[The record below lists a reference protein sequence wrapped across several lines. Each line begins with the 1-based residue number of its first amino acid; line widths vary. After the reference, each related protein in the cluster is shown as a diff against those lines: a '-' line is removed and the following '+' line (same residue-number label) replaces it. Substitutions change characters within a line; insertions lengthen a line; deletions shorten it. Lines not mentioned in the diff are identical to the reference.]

1 MKVQLL
7 LTCLG
12 DALYGSVGIATVRVL
27 EAAGH
32 EVVFP
37 ENQTCCGQP
46 PFNAGHWPEAQR
58 VAAHLRATFDPAA
71 AIVTPSASCAAMI
84 RHGYDQLDRGPELPC
99 FELTEFLAKHGAP
112 KFRLKS
118 PRRVAVHTACHGR
131 MIGLGTTAE
140 HVVAGIEGVD
150 LVPVGEP
157 EQCCGFGG
165 AFAATHTHLSA
176 GIADAK
182 LIHLQACRADEVVS
196 TDLGCLLHLQ
206 GRGQFTGAEV
216 RLRHVAELLAEALP

>member
-1 MKVQLL
+1 MKVQLM

-27 EAAGH
+27 ESIGC

-58 VAAHLRATFDPAA
+58 LAAHLRSTFDPALP
-71 AIVTPSASCAAMI
+71 IVTPSASCAAMI
-84 RHGYDQLDRGPELPC
+84 GHAYPQIDRGPTVEC
-99 FELTEFLAKHGAP
+99 YELTDFLLAQG
-112 KFRLKS
+112 FRGRVRGL
-118 PRRVAVHTACHGR
+118 RRVALHTACHAR
-131 MIGLGTTAE
+131 ALNRPESVTRLLE
-140 HVVAGIEGVD
+140 SIEGVE
-150 LVPVGEP
+150 LVDFAER

-165 AFAATHTHLSA
+165 AFAVTHATLSA

-182 LIHLQACRADEVVS
+182 LAALRASAPDEIVS
-196 TDLGCLLHLQ
+196 TDLGCLMHLA
-206 GRGQFTGAEV
+206 GRAGAAEAPPIRHIAEFLAEV
-216 RLRHVAELLAEALP
+216 IQ